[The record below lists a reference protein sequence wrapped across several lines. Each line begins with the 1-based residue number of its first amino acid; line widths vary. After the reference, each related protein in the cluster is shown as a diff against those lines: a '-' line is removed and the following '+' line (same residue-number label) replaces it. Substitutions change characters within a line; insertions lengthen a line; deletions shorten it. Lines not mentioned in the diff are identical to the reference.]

1 MLHLPVS
8 LDCSLSARVL
18 RTCTP
23 GTLKY
28 TYMYPGYG
36 KYTKMYPGNLTLNLS
51 LSAIFLLIIYSR
63 LCQFSVKWPL
73 YYRNTYSK
81 SMLMHFIFLRE
92 VLFKIIGSA
101 FYDIRF

>member
-36 KYTKMYPGNLTLNLS
+36 KYTKMYPGNLTLNQS
-51 LSAIFLLIIYSR
+51 LSTIFCNNY
-63 LCQFSVKWPL
+63 L
-73 YYRNTYSK
+73 YTNMS
-81 SMLMHFIFLRE
+81 IFCRMASILSE
-92 VLFKIIGSA
+92 HILKKHVDAVFFEEKCV
-101 FYDIRF
+101 

>member
-36 KYTKMYPGNLTLNLS
+36 KYTKMYPGNLTLNQLLS
-51 LSAIFLLIIYSR
+51 TIFCNNYIYTSG
-63 LCQFSVKWPL
+63 L
-73 YYRNTYSK
+73 NTN
-81 SMLMHFIFLRE
+81 FF
-92 VLFKIIGSA
+92 FN
-101 FYDIRF
+101 